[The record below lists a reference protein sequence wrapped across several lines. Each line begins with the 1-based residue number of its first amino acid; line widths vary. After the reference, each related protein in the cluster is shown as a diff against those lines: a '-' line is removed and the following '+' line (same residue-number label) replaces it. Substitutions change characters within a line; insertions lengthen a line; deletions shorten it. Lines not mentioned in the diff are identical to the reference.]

1 MKPRDVWISL
11 TTAVVLGL
19 TSMATQARDLKVNCD
34 IGQSVQDAI
43 NRARSS
49 AAPLV
54 VNVKGDCY
62 ENVILSRDALTIDGG
77 GETVIHGTL
86 INRGVRVTISN
97 IGITRPG
104 FGMRATTGRT
114 RLINVHFFD
123 NAEEGLIVRRNG
135 MVLFRGGSV
144 KNNDL
149 EGIAVESGTL
159 EVGDV
164 EISGND
170 FGIDASMAR
179 IRLEDTQII
188 NNVRRGIS
196 VADNSA
202 LQVADIVVRE
212 NGGAGVIVDNGSSF
226 VAERVDISWNG
237 SSAVAVRFNSNASIA
252 DSTISNNGQGGGFGT
267 GVFVSTSSTAT
278 IDSSEIFGNLAGVN
292 ANRQSFINVEGT
304 TVVRDNFGDGM
315 TLVHDS
321 GAIVDNPVIIP
332 PNGSGYAVYCNDTE
346 SSFENRS
353 AGVGLTNC
361 KGFDL
366 P

>member
-1 MKPRDVWISL
+1 MKQRDVWISL

-144 KNNDL
+144 KNSDL
-149 EGIAVESGTL
+149 
-159 EVGDV
+159 
-164 EISGND
+164 
-170 FGIDASMAR
+170 
-179 IRLEDTQII
+179 
-188 NNVRRGIS
+188 
-196 VADNSA
+196 
-202 LQVADIVVRE
+202 
-212 NGGAGVIVDNGSSF
+212 
-226 VAERVDISWNG
+226 
-237 SSAVAVRFNSNASIA
+237 
-252 DSTISNNGQGGGFGT
+252 
-267 GVFVSTSSTAT
+267 
-278 IDSSEIFGNLAGVN
+278 
-292 ANRQSFINVEGT
+292 
-304 TVVRDNFGDGM
+304 
-315 TLVHDS
+315 
-321 GAIVDNPVIIP
+321 
-332 PNGSGYAVYCNDTE
+332 C
-346 SSFENRS
+346 
-353 AGVGLTNC
+353 C
-361 KGFDL
+361 
-366 P
+366 